1 MGSKVP
7 SDNIDKIYFDYNS
20 QETLNE
26 FHILVIII
34 KRTSEKL
41 AKSFAVTPS
50 EVQKIYLCFREARRL
65 ASQIE
70 RMTFTNI
77 ESENMKRECL
87 NCFAILEA
95 GLCLE
100 EDSSSLPD

>member
-7 SDNIDKIYFDYNS
+7 SDNIDKIYFYQYS
-20 QETLNE
+20 QQILKE
-26 FHILVIII
+26 FHILLVLI
-34 KRTSEKL
+34 KRNSEKL
-41 AKSFAVTPS
+41 AKSFAVMPS

-100 EDSSSLPD
+100 ADAGSLPD